1 MKVKLKKEKLTE
13 FDAPI
18 AKHMETSLVVASFMT
33 IKMIYILSFGL
44 LRMNIKVIFFR
55 ENNGT
60 LHKETDRVKTGK
72 SSTRKFSFQFFFYRG
87 EEKVQACRQFYLRTL
102 NISAKRNEYYY
113 RHRINQET
121 GTPLPLHH
129 GKHDKKR
136 NLSDARRL

>member
-18 AKHMETSLVVASFMT
+18 AKHMKTSLVVASFMT

-60 LHKETDRVKTGK
+60 LHKETDKGQDR
-72 SSTRKFSFQFFFYRG
+72 
-87 EEKVQACRQFYLRTL
+87 E
-102 NISAKRNEYYY
+102 I
-113 RHRINQET
+113 IN
-121 GTPLPLHH
+121 P
-129 GKHDKKR
+129 
-136 NLSDARRL
+136 